1 LGVQLFVVDSFKTT
15 RRCDLG
21 ELYRL
26 VSSDVDVN
34 VWDGVAKHCFTW
46 QLRLVVAGYEAS
58 SLCRCGPWM
67 SDVYGKT
74 PLR

>member
-1 LGVQLFVVDSFKTT
+1 MDSFKTT

-26 VSSDVDVN
+26 VFSDVDVN
-34 VWDGVAKHCFTW
+34 VRDGVAKRRFTW
-46 QLRLVVAGYEAS
+46 RLRLVVAGCGAS
-58 SLCRCGPWM
+58 FLCRRGPWM
-67 SDVYGKT
+67 RDVYGKT